1 MNEEV
6 GGVDETEAVAR
17 LRKNA
22 APRAPLF
29 SEHNLS
35 FLANYYTSNIMS
47 RVCGIDAQRQLDL
60 WAAIMLFARHAWT
73 SAGHSAECVHEASK
87 SRALFRCTATQ
98 EVCH

>member
-22 APRAPLF
+22 RAPLF

-35 FLANYYTSNIMS
+35 FLANYTSNIMS
-47 RVCGIDAQRQLDL
+47 IVCSIDTRRQLDL
-60 WAAIMLFARHAWT
+60 WAATMLFARHAWT
-73 SAGHSAECVHEASK
+73 SADHSAECVHEASK